1 MILTTEKLTIHAHEV
16 NIPRSHRCSQ
26 SLKLVRN
33 ESYRVWYAGTRA
45 KYLYA
50 RRHERSLG
58 IQHFRITNKKAVN
71 HLVGSLA

>member
-1 MILTTEKLTIHAHEV
+1 MILTTANLLLQAHEENFQGRRDIARV
-16 NIPRSHRCSQ
+16 ENLSEMN
-26 SLKLVRN
+26 LT
-33 ESYRVWYAGTRA
+33 VWYAGTRA